1 MAEKSAFEILKE
13 AKQKFYAPPMAPL
26 NWRKPATVRVG
37 AFDLTEKEIDE
48 LIAEFE
54 SSAPKEVKS
63 GKNKGLEITFLTK
76 AVNKVLSTTGISG
89 ISIGARDISIV
100 ARDYESARKRLQ
112 YLQSVSS
119 RILSDGSLVY
129 FVQDGERTANYTPE
143 AYNKLVSDAEAA
155 VKALEPES
163 PQTLQGFGPTAKTY
177 PDTPEGNLQKER
189 DLIVQALAVQNERL
203 ANPITSRLNK
213 NSIVK
218 EINKL
223 NQDLINID
231 KQISSPTTTPATTPT
246 TTPATTPTT
255 APGTTPT
262 TTTATTTTPAA
273 TTTTQPVAGV
283 KVYTPEEVKSMLTAK
298 PIAGGGTTGGGV
310 KQTVVI
316 TKAQVDAKLVELGL
330 EDTPVNRKTARQAL
344 KAGKPVAEDT
354 SWEPIFKE
362 NYPQYN
368 WMFTDLD
375 RVKYADVFELFKF
388 AQENNM
394 PAEEFDRRYI
404 GTSFYREL
412 EASKKGREL
421 SAAIG
426 TFSWGSG
433 QLAKFLTKAINFGYT
448 GENLKQ
454 QAYTELFSK
463 VDDKYVN
470 DLAIKEVRASSP
482 YLALKRIGTQYLT
495 AFEDKTVEDALA
507 GGMTA
512 DDLLRKSRELAKAMY
527 PHLKDSIDAG
537 VTLEDLAANYKQIA
551 ARTLELD
558 PSQVDMGLKFNEALN
573 YTRDG
578 QARMLSLSE
587 WETELRTNDK
597 YKYSFTKQANQD
609 ATDIGLSIARA
620 FGKVA

>member
-26 NWRKPATVRVG
+26 NWQKPATVRVG

-63 GKNKGLEITFLTK
+63 GKNSGLEITFLTK
-76 AVNKVLSTTGISG
+76 AVNKVLGRNG
-89 ISIGARDISIV
+89 GDNNV
-100 ARDYESARKRLQ
+100 ASDYESARKRLQ
-112 YLQSVSS
+112 YLQNVTS

-155 VKALEPES
+155 VKALEPKAT
-163 PQTLQGFGPTAKTY
+163 PALQGFGPTAKTY
-177 PDTPEGNLQKER
+177 PNTPEGKLQQQR
-189 DLIVQALAVQNERL
+189 DLIVQALAAQNERL
-203 ANPITSRLNK
+203 TNPLTSTLNK
-213 NSIVK
+213 NSITK

-223 NQDLINID
+223 NQDLVNID
-231 KQISSPTTTPATTPT
+231 KQISSPGTTTTTPTTTPATTPT
-246 TTPATTPTT
+246 TTPT
-255 APGTTPT
+255 
-262 TTTATTTTPAA
+262 TTTTPVA
-273 TTTTQPVAGV
+273 TTTNQPVAGV
-283 KVYTPEEVKSMLTAK
+283 KVYTPEEVKSMLTAT
-298 PIAGGGTTGGGV
+298 PVAGGGTTGGGA

-330 EDTPVNRKTARQAL
+330 QDTPANRKTARQTL

-354 SWEPIFKE
+354 SWEPTFKE

-375 RVKYADVFELFKF
+375 RVKYADVFDLFK
-388 AQENNM
+388 AAVQTKLTN
-394 PAEEFDRRYI
+394 EEFDRRYI

-412 EASKKGREL
+412 ATSKKGREL

-426 TFSWGSG
+426 NFTWGSG
-433 QLAKFLTKAINFGYT
+433 QLAKFLTKATQYGYE

-454 QAYTELFSK
+454 QAYKELFSK
-463 VDDKYVN
+463 VDGKYLN

-482 YLALKRIGTQYLT
+482 YLALKKIGTQYLT
-495 AFEDKTVEDALA
+495 AFNDQTVEDALA

-537 VTLEDLAANYKQIA
+537 VTLEDLSTNYKQIA

-573 YTRDG
+573 YTKDG
-578 QARMLSLSE
+578 APRMLSLSE

-597 YKYSFTKQANQD
+597 YDYRFTKQANQD
-609 ATDIGLSIARA
+609 ATSIGLAIARA
-620 FGKVA
+620 FGKVQ

>member
-26 NWRKPATVRVG
+26 NWQKPATVRVG

-63 GKNKGLEITFLTK
+63 GKNKGLEITFLTE
-76 AVNKVLSTTGISG
+76 AINKVLSTT
-89 ISIGARDISIV
+89 DISIV

-112 YLQSVSS
+112 YLQSVTS

-155 VKALEPES
+155 VKSLEPKA
-163 PQTLQGFGPTAKTY
+163 TTALQGFGPTAKTY
-177 PDTPEGNLQKER
+177 PNTPEGKLQQQR
-189 DLIVQALAVQNERL
+189 DLIVQALATQNERL
-203 ANPITSRLNK
+203 TNPLTSTLNK

-223 NQDLINID
+223 NQDLVNID
-231 KQISSPTTTPATTPT
+231 KQISSPGTTTTTPT

-298 PIAGGGTTGGGV
+298 PVAGGGTTGGGV

-330 EDTPVNRKTARQAL
+330 QDTPTNRKTARQAL

-375 RVKYADVFELFKF
+375 RVKYADVFDLFK
-388 AQENNM
+388 AAVQTKLTN
-394 PAEEFDRRYI
+394 EEFDRRYI

-412 EASKKGREL
+412 ATSKKGREL

-426 TFSWGSG
+426 NFTWGSG
-433 QLAKFLTKAINFGYT
+433 QLAKFLTKATQYGYE

-454 QAYTELFSK
+454 QAYKELFSK
-463 VDDKYVN
+463 VDGKYLN

-482 YLALKRIGTQYLT
+482 YLALKKIGTQYLT
-495 AFEDKTVEDALA
+495 AFNDQTVEDALA

-537 VTLEDLAANYKQIA
+537 VTLEDLATNYKQIA

-573 YTRDG
+573 YTKDG
-578 QARMLSLSE
+578 APRMLSLSE

-609 ATDIGLSIARA
+609 ATSIGLAIARA
-620 FGKVA
+620 FGKVQ

>member
-26 NWRKPATVRVG
+26 NWQKPATVRVG
-37 AFDLTEKEIDE
+37 AFDLTEKEIDG

-54 SSAPKEVKS
+54 ASAPKEVKS
-63 GKNKGLEITFLTK
+63 GKSSGLEITFLTN
-76 AVNKVLSTTGISG
+76 AVNKVLGRN
-89 ISIGARDISIV
+89 GADNTV
-100 ARDYESARKRLQ
+100 ARDYESAQKRLQ
-112 YLQSVSS
+112 YLQSVTS

-129 FVQDGERTANYTPE
+129 FVENGERTANYTPE
-143 AYNKLVSDAEAA
+143 AFNKLVSDAEAA
-155 VKALEPES
+155 VKALEPKGT
-163 PQTLQGFGPTAKTY
+163 PALQGFGPVAKTY
-177 PDTPEGNLQKER
+177 PNTPEGKLQQQR
-189 DLIVQALAVQNERL
+189 DLIVQALAGQNERL
-203 ANPITSRLNK
+203 ANPVTSAVNR

-223 NQDLINID
+223 NQDLVNID
-231 KQISSPTTTPATTPT
+231 KQISSPGTTTTTPT

-262 TTTATTTTPAA
+262 TITATTTTPAA

-298 PIAGGGTTGGGV
+298 PVVGGATGSGA

-316 TKAQVDAKLVELGL
+316 TKAQVDAKLVELAL
-330 EDTPVNRKTARQAL
+330 EDTPANRKTARQAL
-344 KAGKPVAEDT
+344 KAGKPAAEDT
-354 SWEPIFKE
+354 SWEPTFKE

-375 RVKYADVFELFKF
+375 RVKYADVFDLFKS
-388 AQENNM
+388 AIQTKLTN
-394 PAEEFDRRYI
+394 EEFDRRYI

-412 EASKKGREL
+412 ATSKKGREL

-426 TFSWGSG
+426 NFSWGSG
-433 QLAKFLTKAINFGYT
+433 NLAKFLTKATQFGYE

-454 QAYTELFSK
+454 QAYSELFNK
-463 VDDKYVN
+463 VDGKYVN

-482 YLALKRIGTQYLT
+482 YLALKKIGTQYLT
-495 AFEDKTVEDALA
+495 AFNDQTVEDALA

-537 VTLEDLAANYKQIA
+537 VTLEDLSTNYKQIA

-573 YTRDG
+573 YTKDG
-578 QARMLSLSE
+578 APRMLSMSE

-597 YKYSFTKQANQD
+597 YDYRFTKKANQD
-609 ATDIGLSIARA
+609 ATDIGLAIARA
-620 FGKVA
+620 FGKVQ

>member
-76 AVNKVLSTTGISG
+76 AINKVLSTTD

-143 AYNKLVSDAEAA
+143 AYNKLVSDAEAV

-163 PQTLQGFGPTAKTY
+163 PQTFQGFGPTAKTY

-223 NQDLINID
+223 NQDLVNID
-231 KQISSPTTTPATTPT
+231 KKILPASETATATTAT
-246 TTPATTPTT
+246 ATTATATT
-255 APGTTPT
+255 DTAA
-262 TTTATTTTPAA
+262 TTATTDTAA
-273 TTTTQPVAGV
+273 TGVAGV
-283 KVYTPEEVKSMLTAK
+283 KVYTPEEVAAMLK
-298 PIAGGGTTGGGV
+298 PIEPTGGGSGGG
-310 KQTVVI
+310 KKTVVI

-330 EDTPVNRKTARQAL
+330 EDTPANRKTARQAL

-375 RVKYADVFELFKF
+375 RVKYADVFDLFK
-388 AQENNM
+388 AAVQTKLTN
-394 PAEEFDRRYI
+394 EEFDRRYI

-412 EASKKGREL
+412 ATSKKGREL

-426 TFSWGSG
+426 NFTWGSG
-433 QLAKFLTKAINFGYT
+433 QLAKFLTKATQYGYE

-578 QARMLSLSE
+578 QARMLSMSE

-609 ATDIGLSIARA
+609 ATDIGLAIARA

>member
-163 PQTLQGFGPTAKTY
+163 PQTFQGFGPTAKTY

-223 NQDLINID
+223 NQDLVNID
-231 KQISSPTTTPATTPT
+231 KQISSPAKPTTA

-283 KVYTPEEVKSMLTAK
+283 KVYTPEEVAAMLK
-298 PIAGGGTTGGGV
+298 PIEPTGGGSGGG
-310 KQTVVI
+310 KKTVVI

-330 EDTPVNRKTARQAL
+330 EDTP
-344 KAGKPVAEDT
+344 AE
-354 SWEPIFKE
+354 P
-362 NYPQYN
+362 
-368 WMFTDLD
+368 
-375 RVKYADVFELFKF
+375 
-388 AQENNM
+388 
-394 PAEEFDRRYI
+394 
-404 GTSFYREL
+404 
-412 EASKKGREL
+412 
-421 SAAIG
+421 
-426 TFSWGSG
+426 
-433 QLAKFLTKAINFGYT
+433 
-448 GENLKQ
+448 
-454 QAYTELFSK
+454 
-463 VDDKYVN
+463 
-470 DLAIKEVRASSP
+470 
-482 YLALKRIGTQYLT
+482 
-495 AFEDKTVEDALA
+495 
-507 GGMTA
+507 
-512 DDLLRKSRELAKAMY
+512 
-527 PHLKDSIDAG
+527 
-537 VTLEDLAANYKQIA
+537 
-551 ARTLELD
+551 
-558 PSQVDMGLKFNEALN
+558 
-573 YTRDG
+573 
-578 QARMLSLSE
+578 
-587 WETELRTNDK
+587 
-597 YKYSFTKQANQD
+597 
-609 ATDIGLSIARA
+609 
-620 FGKVA
+620 

>member
-129 FVQDGERTANYTPE
+129 FVQDGERTANYTPK

-163 PQTLQGFGPTAKTY
+163 PQTFQGFGPTAKTY

-223 NQDLINID
+223 NQDLVNID
-231 KQISSPTTTPATTPT
+231 KKILPASETATATTAT
-246 TTPATTPTT
+246 ATTDT
-255 APGTTPT
+255 AA
-262 TTTATTTTPAA
+262 TTATTDTAA
-273 TTTTQPVAGV
+273 TGVAGV
-283 KVYTPEEVKSMLTAK
+283 KVYTPEEVAAMLK
-298 PIAGGGTTGGGV
+298 PIEPTGGGSGGG
-310 KQTVVI
+310 KKTVVI

-330 EDTPVNRKTARQAL
+330 EDTPANRKTARQAL

-412 EASKKGREL
+412 ATSKKGREL

-426 TFSWGSG
+426 NFTWGSG
-433 QLAKFLTKAINFGYT
+433 QLAKFLTKATQYGYE

-578 QARMLSLSE
+578 QARMLSMSE

-609 ATDIGLSIARA
+609 ATDIGLAIARA

>member
-63 GKNKGLEITFLTK
+63 GKNSGLEITFLTN
-76 AVNKVLSTTGISG
+76 AVNKVLGRNDSKNT
-89 ISIGARDISIV
+89 V
-100 ARDYESARKRLQ
+100 ASDYESARKRLE
-112 YLQSVSS
+112 YLQSVTS

-143 AYNKLVSDAEAA
+143 AYQKLVSDAEAA
-155 VKALEPES
+155 VKALEPKAK
-163 PQTLQGFGPTAKTY
+163 PALQGFGPTAKTY
-177 PDTPEGNLQKER
+177 PNTPEGKLQQQR
-189 DLIVQALAVQNERL
+189 DLIVQALATQNERL
-203 ANPITSRLNK
+203 NNPLTSVLNK
-213 NSIVK
+213 NDIVK

-223 NQDLINID
+223 NQDLVKID
-231 KQISSPTTTPATTPT
+231 KQISSSGTGLTIPRTTPATTPAGTPATTPT
-246 TTPATTPTT
+246 TT
-255 APGTTPT
+255 
-262 TTTATTTTPAA
+262 TTATTTQTVP
-273 TTTTQPVAGV
+273 GV
-283 KVYTPEEVKSMLTAK
+283 KVYTPEEVKSMLTAT
-298 PIAGGGTTGGGV
+298 PVVGGGATGGGA

-316 TKAQVDAKLVELGL
+316 TKTQVDAKLVELGL
-330 EDTPVNRKTARQAL
+330 QDTPTNRKIARQAL
-344 KAGKPVAEDT
+344 KTGKSTAEDN
-354 SWEPIFKE
+354 SWEAIFKE

-375 RVKYADVFELFKF
+375 RVKYADVFDLFKTSI
-388 AQENNM
+388 QTKLTN
-394 PAEEFDRRYI
+394 EEFDRRYV

-412 EASKKGREL
+412 ATSKKGREL

-426 TFSWGSG
+426 NFTWGSG
-433 QLAKFLTKAINFGYT
+433 QLAKFLTKATQYGYE

-454 QAYTELFSK
+454 QAYKELFSK
-463 VDDKYVN
+463 VGDKYVN
-470 DLAIKEVRASSP
+470 DLAVKEVRASSP
-482 YLALKRIGTQYLT
+482 YLALKKIGTQYLT
-495 AFEDKTVEDALA
+495 AFNDQTVEDALA

-537 VTLEDLAANYKQIA
+537 VTLEDLSANYKQIA

-558 PSQVDMGLKFNEALN
+558 PSQIDMGLKFNEALN
-573 YTRDG
+573 YTKDG
-578 QARMLSLSE
+578 QPRMLSLAE

-609 ATDIGLSIARA
+609 ATSIGLAIARA
-620 FGKVA
+620 FGKVQ

>member
-26 NWRKPATVRVG
+26 NWQKPATVRVG

-54 SSAPKEVKS
+54 SSAPKDVKS

-76 AVNKVLSTTGISG
+76 SVNKVLSRNNADNT
-89 ISIGARDISIV
+89 V
-100 ARDYESARKRLQ
+100 ASDYESARKRLQ
-112 YLQSVSS
+112 YLQSITS

-155 VKALEPES
+155 VKALEPK
-163 PQTLQGFGPTAKTY
+163 TTTALQGFGPTAKTY
-177 PDTPEGNLQKER
+177 PNTPEGKLQQQR
-189 DLIVQALAVQNERL
+189 DLIVQALATQNERL
-203 ANPITSRLNK
+203 SNPLTSVLNK

-231 KQISSPTTTPATTPT
+231 KQISSPSTT
-246 TTPATTPTT
+246 ATTPTT

-262 TTTATTTTPAA
+262 TTTATTTTPPT

-298 PIAGGGTTGGGV
+298 PVAGGGTTGGGT

-330 EDTPVNRKTARQAL
+330 EDTPANRKTARQAL
-344 KAGKPVAEDT
+344 KAAKPVAEDT
-354 SWEPIFKE
+354 SWEPTFKE

-375 RVKYADVFELFKF
+375 RVKYADVFDLFK
-388 AQENNM
+388 AAVQTKLTN
-394 PAEEFDRRYI
+394 EEFDRRYI

-412 EASKKGREL
+412 ATSKKGREL

-426 TFSWGSG
+426 NFTWGSG
-433 QLAKFLTKAINFGYT
+433 QLAKFLTKATQYGYE

-454 QAYTELFSK
+454 QAYKELFSK
-463 VDDKYVN
+463 VDGKYVN
-470 DLAIKEVRASSP
+470 DLAIKEVRASTP
-482 YLALKRIGTQYLT
+482 YLALKDIGKQYFFDF
-495 AFEDKTVEDALA
+495 ADSQIEQVLA
-507 GGMTA
+507 GTPNADGVA
-512 DDLLRKSRELAKAMY
+512 VSRDDLIRKARLAAKATY
-527 PHLKDSIDAG
+527 GHLSEQIDAG
-537 VTLEDLAANYKQIA
+537 LTLEDLSASYKEKAAKL
-551 ARTLELD
+551 LELD
-558 PSQVDMGLKFNEALN
+558 PNTINFATDFSDALN
-573 YTRDG
+573 YRKDG
-578 QARMLSLSE
+578 QPRVLSMSE

-609 ATDIGLSIARA
+609 ATSIGLAIARA
-620 FGKVA
+620 FGKVQ

>member
-26 NWRKPATVRVG
+26 NWQKPSTVRVG

-54 SSAPKEVKS
+54 SAPKEVKS
-63 GKNKGLEITFLTK
+63 GKSSGLEITFLTN
-76 AVNKVLSTTGISG
+76 AVNKVLGRN
-89 ISIGARDISIV
+89 GADNTV
-100 ARDYESARKRLQ
+100 ARDYESAQKRLQ
-112 YLQSVSS
+112 YLQSVTS

-129 FVQDGERTANYTPE
+129 FVENGERTANYTPE
-143 AYNKLVSDAEAA
+143 AFNKLVSDAEAA
-155 VKALEPES
+155 VKALEPKGT
-163 PQTLQGFGPTAKTY
+163 PALQGFGPVAKTY
-177 PDTPEGNLQKER
+177 PNTPEGKLQQQR
-189 DLIVQALAVQNERL
+189 DLIVQALAGQNERL
-203 ANPITSRLNK
+203 ANPVTSAVNR

-223 NQDLINID
+223 NQDLVNID
-231 KQISSPTTTPATTPT
+231 KQISSPGTTTTTPT

-262 TTTATTTTPAA
+262 TITATTTTPAA
-273 TTTTQPVAGV
+273 TTITQPVAGV
-283 KVYTPEEVKSMLTAK
+283 KVYTPEEVKSMLTAT
-298 PIAGGGTTGGGV
+298 PVVGGATGGGA

-316 TKAQVDAKLVELGL
+316 TKAQVDAKLVELAL
-330 EDTPVNRKTARQAL
+330 EDTPANRKTARQAL
-344 KAGKPVAEDT
+344 KAGTTAAEDT
-354 SWEPIFKE
+354 SWEPLFKA
-362 NYPQYN
+362 NYPTYA

-394 PAEEFDRRYI
+394 PPAEFDRRYR
-404 GTSFYREL
+404 GTSFDREL

-421 SAAIG
+421 SAAVG
-426 TFSWGSG
+426 NFSWGSG

-454 QAYTELFSK
+454 QAYTELFAK
-463 VDDKYVN
+463 VDGKYVN

-482 YLALKRIGTQYLT
+482 YLALKKIGTQYLT
-495 AFEDKTVEDALA
+495 AFNDQTVEDALA

-537 VTLEDLAANYKQIA
+537 VTLEDLSTNYKQIA

-573 YTRDG
+573 YTKDG
-578 QARMLSLSE
+578 APRMLSLSE

-609 ATDIGLSIARA
+609 ATSIGLAIARA
-620 FGKVA
+620 FGKVQ